1 MDPAQQFFAQLYEAA
16 LAGNPAAARALVQY
30 FGKNPTMA
38 APPLPDFSIPPSPG
52 PAPTPETSGLSATL
66 IRRPPT
72 PLLPSDL
79 LDESSMIQNQPV
91 IGAKPVPAAFPNG
104 VRWVGMGPMANPPAP
119 GAELSAVKP
128 RNWGPEDVFPDER
141 SVPPAPPKRVPL
153 PRNGP
158 QPIPPP
164 ASPPAPVSG
173 ISGASSPMS
182 QALDEVSGAFG
193 AGDQKRALEQYLKM
207 KGAQPGLA
215 GAQGGGMGTPL
226 SEAASGVS
234 AAPRVATQVAG
245 EIPRTLPIGPEPAPV
260 SGIGASVAE
269 TAGPVSRFLSK
280 IPGAGPAMRLLGPL
294 GIGVAGY
301 GFGKD
306 IGNVIGAGL
315 DARTPGASP
324 RSNLISGTKAAITSP
339 EMGQFL
345 GNTRDTISNIANPG
359 VLVQNLASALVNGG
373 LTVAKGIGNA
383 HLMAWDWFN
392 EAPGVDPDTV
402 MSLDPKFA
410 TSSAD
415 SAPAFS
421 APEAATSVEPSLGS
435 PTPGVGAPATKPR
448 RPGGMGGGKKKAEK
462 AEMPS
467 DSMGDAGVTNTSGLS
482 LVPDLSIGVF
492 GDSKG
497 DLALPPPGGFPIG
510 GKFAGSP
517 SFGGVNAA
525 ALNTPVLGE
534 GRRGPLGP
542 KRSTTF
548 SEGPDG
554 KLSRDPDGPWQGASF
569 SNRDATFENLRRGA
583 GQPSNFLGQMPN
595 FALSDT
601 LDEDE
606 EAKKRKAK
614 VSSYLGK
621 QYRGAQK
628 TGIFD

>member
-16 LAGNPAAARALVQY
+16 LAGNPAAARALAQY

-52 PAPTPETSGLSATL
+52 PAPAPKTSGLSATL

-79 LDESSMIQNQPV
+79 LDESALLQNQQV

-104 VRWVGMGPMANPPAP
+104 VRWVGMGPMANPPSPDAD
-119 GAELSAVKP
+119 LSMVKP
-128 RNWGPEDVFPDER
+128 RDWGPGDVFPDER
-141 SVPPAPPKRVPL
+141 SVPPAPPRRVPL
-153 PRNGP
+153 PRNGL

-164 ASPPAPVSG
+164 ASPSAPVPRG
-173 ISGASSPMS
+173 
-182 QALDEVSGAFG
+182 VSGEMSEVL
-193 AGDQKRALEQYLKM
+193 R
-207 KGAQPGLA
+207 
-215 GAQGGGMGTPL
+215 GG
-226 SEAASGVS
+226 
-234 AAPRVATQVAG
+234 
-245 EIPRTLPIGPEPAPV
+245 IGPEPLPAP
-260 SGIGASVAE
+260 GIGASVAE
-269 TAGPVSRFLSK
+269 TAGPVARFLGK
-280 IPGAGPAMRLLGPL
+280 IPGIRAAGRVLGPL
-294 GIGVAGY
+294 GIGAAGY
-301 GFGKD
+301 GFGSD

-315 DARTPGASP
+315 DATTEGASP

-345 GNTRDTISNIANPG
+345 GNTG
-359 VLVQNLASALVNGG
+359 ASIRSLVNPLESLPGMG

-383 HLMAWDWFN
+383 AQMGWDWFN
-392 EAPGVDPDTV
+392 EAPGLDPDTV
-402 MSLDPKFA
+402 MSIDPKFA

-415 SAPAFS
+415 SAPTFS
-421 APEAATSVEPSLGS
+421 APEAAASAGPSPGS

-448 RPGGMGGGKKKAEK
+448 RAGGMGGAKKKAEK

-467 DSMGDAGVTNTSGLS
+467 DSMRDAGATNGLS

-517 SFGGVNAA
+517 SFGGVNAP

-534 GRRGPLGP
+534 GRRAPLGP
-542 KRSTTF
+542 KRSTSF

-554 KLSRDPDGPWQGASF
+554 KLARNPDGPYQGATY
-569 SNRDATFENLRRGA
+569 SNRDATFESMRRGA
-583 GQPSNFLGQMPN
+583 GKPSDFFGQMPH
-595 FALSDT
+595 FAFGKMG
-601 LDEDE
+601 DEPEAAHNSEE
-606 EAKKRKAK
+606 EAAEMRKKK
-614 VSSYLGK
+614 VSAYLGR
-621 QYRGAQK
+621 QYRGVQK